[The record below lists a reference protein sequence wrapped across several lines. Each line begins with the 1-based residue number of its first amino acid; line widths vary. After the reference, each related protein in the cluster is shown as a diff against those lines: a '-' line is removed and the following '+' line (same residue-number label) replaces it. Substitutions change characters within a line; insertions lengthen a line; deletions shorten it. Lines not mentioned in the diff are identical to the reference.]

1 MPVESLIEGTWS
13 SGAPPAEWADF
24 ILMKRMKWS
33 WGDLQ
38 ATPMYVRRY
47 TLDFL
52 NALAE
57 HERDEHDRAKREA
70 NRAQRTG

>member
-1 MPVESLIEGTWS
+1 MIEGTWGS
-13 SGAPPAEWADF
+13 DGAPAEWGDF

-33 WGDLQ
+33 WDELQ

-57 HERDEHDRAKREA
+57 REQAENDRMQRQAD
-70 NRAQRTG
+70 RAQRMG

>member
-1 MPVESLIEGTWS
+1 
-13 SGAPPAEWADF
+13 
-24 ILMKRMKWS
+24 MKRMKWS

-57 HERDEHDRAKREA
+57 HEQDEHDRAKREA